1 MTAGIAAVNLA
12 GPKARDILSKITSV
26 DLSPVSFPYM
36 ACREGTVAGRS
47 VHLAAGG
54 ICRGNRLGDLR
65 FPAEYGGYGGCP
77 AEAGKELLIS
87 SHSV

>member
-36 ACREGTVAGRS
+36 ACREGTVADVPSILLRVGF
-47 VHLAAGG
+47 VGET
-54 ICRGNRLGDLR
+54 DLEIH
-65 FPAEYGGYGGCP
+65 FPAECGEYFMGCP
-77 AEAGKELLIS
+77 AGGWQRLLIS